1 MDEQVSVHFYKMY
14 YDNKWSGNKV
24 ANESGLD
31 DKQYFVSSE
40 SPVITQYT
48 IRPELSSFM
57 DCVRYV
63 LNPPCLDDTGIE
75 NIGCDLYENIF
86 RKSSTQYVP
95 ALPNFAGIS
104 SDFCSWRWNRT
115 EELFHLSINNSYG
128 PKHDVY
134 YKYNAKMALTCK
146 LSPNHRNTGKAEP
159 NSRFL
164 IFVTP
169 FIHTFENKNFKS
181 VWRKTQNM
189 SSNMTS
195 RHTSSSSELYPMSS
209 IIICFSIIVIVALAL
224 ILLYRYKA
232 KHKR

>member
-1 MDEQVSVHFYKMY
+1 MQCKKYLIEVKDNIEQQKDY
-14 YDNKWSGNKV
+14 
-24 ANESGLD
+24 
-31 DKQYFVSSE
+31 
-40 SPVITQYT
+40 
-48 IRPELSSFM
+48 
-57 DCVRYV
+57 
-63 LNPPCLDDTGIE
+63 DDTGIE

-104 SDFCSWRWNRT
+104 SDFCSWRWNRK

-128 PKHDVY
+128 PKNEVY

-146 LSPNHRNTGKAEP
+146 LSPNHRNTGKAES

-169 FIHTFENKNFKS
+169 FIHTFENTNFKS
-181 VWRKTQNM
+181 V
-189 SSNMTS
+189 TS
-195 RHTSSSSELYPMSS
+195 LHTSSSSELHL
-209 IIICFSIIVIVALAL
+209 IVSTVVWSFVGVFGMLAL

-232 KHKR
+232 KLKR

>member
-128 PKHDVY
+128 PKNEVY